1 MVLYVLEKIFLEVC
15 VFKSMK
21 EENTLSNGC
30 ISDQRFL
37 KVKCV
42 YMPSVKEKQKQESF
56 VLGISSESCR

>member
-30 ISDQRFL
+30 ILDQRFL

-42 YMPSVKEKQKQESF
+42 YVASVKGKTGELCF
-56 VLGISSESCR
+56 RNIFCVL